1 VAPFATVRSRKSGHF
16 PEDRTFHLLNHK
28 LGNPITSSEL
38 DRMLG
43 VCVQQNHLDLA
54 TVPRVNCARRIDDR
68 YAVLGRQARAR
79 MYKRGVPIWQ
89 RDAHASADHCSLAR
103 AQVDVRG
110 SEQVTAR
117 VARVRTLRQR
127 EIWVEASD
135 QDIDR
140 SGLCAR
146 AGHL

>member
-1 VAPFATVRSRKSGHF
+1 
-16 PEDRTFHLLNHK
+16 
-28 LGNPITSSEL
+28 
-38 DRMLG
+38 
-43 VCVQQNHLDLA
+43 
-54 TVPRVNCARRIDDR
+54 
-68 YAVLGRQARAR
+68 

-89 RDAHASADHCSLAR
+89 RNAHASADHCSLAR
-103 AQVDVRG
+103 AQVDIGG

-117 VARVRTLRQR
+117 VARVCTLRQR